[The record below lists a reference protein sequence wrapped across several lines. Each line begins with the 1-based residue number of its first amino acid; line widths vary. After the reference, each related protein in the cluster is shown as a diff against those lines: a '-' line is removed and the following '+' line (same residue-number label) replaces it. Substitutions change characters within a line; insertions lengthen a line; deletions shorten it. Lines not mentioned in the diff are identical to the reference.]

1 MAKVEVICPSCS
13 KLGKI
18 EVSEELLKNV
28 TRGLLAINIS
38 GKNICSHSFIVYV
51 DKNLVIRDYFIV
63 DFHIELPK
71 LIQEEEIEVEK
82 TLPADIIN
90 IAYIKFN
97 LPAPLITHVLR
108 SIFLKKKILLISDQV
123 FSYNHTL
130 NFFKNITQNSFNIEI
145 SIGTKEQYIDNEKNY
160 QNHMVFEGTKIIRN
174 VNKIIEPKKL
184 KVEKQL
190 VNNFLTEPDLTTSLI
205 ILRNNIQKIYEIS
218 LLIVEYIKKQKKG
231 KKLYSMNIIKYLEKV
246 HNLKIS
252 VQYLNFLTDVLI
264 NYFDVSVNLH
274 LSNVSSL
281 W

>member
-1 MAKVEVICPSCS
+1 MAKIEIICPSCS
-13 KLGKI
+13 KRGNI
-18 EVSEELLKNV
+18 EISEELLKNV
-28 TRGLLAINIS
+28 TRGLLAINIA
-38 GKNICSHSFIVYV
+38 GKNFCPHSFIVYV
-51 DKNLVIRDYFIV
+51 DKNLFIRDYFVV

-71 LIQEEEIEVEK
+71 LIPEEEIEVEK
-82 TLPADIIN
+82 TLPADLIN
-90 IAYIKFN
+90 IEYIKFN
-97 LPAPLITHVLR
+97 LPASLMTHVLR
-108 SIFLKKKILLISDQV
+108 SIFLKKKILIISDQI

-130 NFFKNITQNSFNIEI
+130 TFFKNITQNSFNIEV
-145 SIGTKEQYIDNEKNY
+145 SIGTKECYINDEKNY

-190 VNNFLTEPDLTTSLI
+190 VNNFLTEPDFTTSLI
-205 ILRNNIQKIYEIS
+205 ILRNNIQKIYKIS
-218 LLIVEYIKKQKKG
+218 QLIVEYIKKQKKG

-252 VQYLNFLTDVLI
+252 VQYLNFLTEVLI
-264 NYFDVSVNLH
+264 NYFEVPVNLH

>member
-1 MAKVEVICPSCS
+1 MVKVEVTCPSCS
-13 KLGKI
+13 KIGKI

-38 GKNICSHSFIVYV
+38 RKKICPHSFIVYV
-51 DKNLVIRDYFIV
+51 DKNLHIRDYFMV

-71 LIQEEEIEVEK
+71 LIPEEEIEVEK
-82 TLPADIIN
+82 TLPADLIDIER
-90 IAYIKFN
+90 IKFN
-97 LPAPLITHVLR
+97 LSASLLINILR

-123 FSYNHTL
+123 VSYNHAL

-145 SIGTKEQYIDNEKNY
+145 SIGTKEDYIDNEKNY
-160 QNHMVFEGTKIIRN
+160 QNHMVFEGTKII
-174 VNKIIEPKKL
+174 NKIIEPKKL

-190 VNNFLTEPDLTTSLI
+190 VNNFLTEHDLTTSLI

-231 KKLYSMNIIKYLEKV
+231 KRLYSMNIIKYLEKV

-252 VQYLNFLTDVLI
+252 VQYLNFLTDVI
-264 NYFDVSVNLH
+264 RSYFEIPLNLH

>member
-13 KLGKI
+13 KKGNI

-28 TRGLLAINIS
+28 TRGLLSINIAE
-38 GKNICSHSFIVYV
+38 KKICPHSFIIYL
-51 DKNLVIRDYFIV
+51 DKNLFIRDYFVV

-71 LIQEEEIEVEK
+71 LIPEEESEVEK
-82 TLPADIIN
+82 TLPAEIIN
-90 IAYIKFN
+90 LEFIKFN
-97 LPAPLITHVLR
+97 LPASLMTYVLR
-108 SIFLKKKILLISDQV
+108 SIFLKKKILLISDQI
-123 FSYNHTL
+123 FSYNHAL
-130 NFFKNITQNSFNIEI
+130 HFFKNLTQNSFNIEI
-145 SIGTKEQYIDNEKNY
+145 SIGTKEQYEDNEKNY
-160 QNHMVFEGTKIIRN
+160 LNHMVFEGNKIIRN
-174 VNKIIEPKKL
+174 VNKIIEPKRL

-190 VNNFLTEPDLTTSLI
+190 VNNFLTEPDFTASLI
-205 ILRNNIQKIYEIS
+205 ILRNNIHKIYTIS
-218 LLIVEYIKKQKKG
+218 LLIEEYIKKQKKG

-264 NYFDVSVNLH
+264 NYFEVPVNLH